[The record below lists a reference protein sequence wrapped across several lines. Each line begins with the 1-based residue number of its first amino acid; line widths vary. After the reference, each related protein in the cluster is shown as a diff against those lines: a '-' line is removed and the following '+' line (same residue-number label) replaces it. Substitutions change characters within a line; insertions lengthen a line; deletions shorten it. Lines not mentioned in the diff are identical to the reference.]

1 MTDLS
6 VDQRLSAWVELR
18 KRIDEVDSPFEAVVD
33 FWKDLPFVAYNKNID
48 PYNQRSWPTPW
59 DIISENIYDDFTI
72 ALMTGYTLL
81 LTKKFADSRVEI
93 KTMVDKNKTKLYN
106 LVYLDDNTVLNYE
119 QGPVK
124 AQDIPDSFRL
134 ENLVILHRPR

>member
-1 MTDLS
+1 MTDLL

-18 KRIDEVDSPFEAVVD
+18 KKIDNTESPLEAMVD
-33 FWKDLPFVAYNKNID
+33 FWKDLPFVAYNKNVD

-72 ALMTGYTLL
+72 AIMMGYTLL
-81 LTKKFADSRVEI
+81 LTKKFANSRIEI
-93 KTMVDKNKTKLYN
+93 KTMVDKNQTKLYN

>member
-18 KRIDEVDSPFEAVVD
+18 KKIDNTESPLEAMVD
-33 FWKDLPFVAYNKNID
+33 FWKDLPFVAYNKNVD

-72 ALMTGYTLL
+72 AIMMGYTLL

-93 KTMVDKNKTKLYN
+93 KTMVDKNQTKLYN
-106 LVYLDDNTVLNYE
+106 LVYLNDNTVLNYDN
-119 QGPVK
+119 GPVK

-134 ENLVILHRPR
+134 ENLVILERPR